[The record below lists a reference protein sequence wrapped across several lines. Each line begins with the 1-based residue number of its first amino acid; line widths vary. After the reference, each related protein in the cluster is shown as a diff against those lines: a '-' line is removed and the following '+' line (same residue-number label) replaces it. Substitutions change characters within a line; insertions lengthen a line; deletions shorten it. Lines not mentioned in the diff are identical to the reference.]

1 MPDEH
6 HRDRLRAEWGHA
18 ADGIV
23 ALDAELAVLWANDS
37 LGAILGTDLAHWE
50 GRLPF
55 EAVHPD
61 DLARAA
67 GSFEAL
73 SAHPGRRGPNTFR
86 LLVSDGNAVLVQVWG
101 DNRLDDPELGCL
113 ALHIV
118 PLSAERRSEALLAEE
133 YSLLE
138 RIALDQPVEATL
150 AELALLVERYGP
162 EVSCAISL
170 VEHGVLRVVA
180 SLNVDG
186 PLIEAIDGSRVRLS
200 ELNAGEAIDRID
212 IATAPDLPANG
223 RWAHLRA
230 EVLASGYC
238 ACWTVAIISS
248 GGEGSALGVVDLFRT
263 VPGEPDA
270 DDWHVPFLAARLAA
284 VAIERAT
291 FVHQLQH
298 QATHD
303 PLTGLRNRRGLAEWL
318 AANDGA
324 TATLLFC
331 DLDRFKVMNDR
342 HGHEFGDHLLQVVAD
357 RLLDLAA
364 DDSVVSRLGGDEFL
378 LGSAAPSDEDAAL
391 AWAEGVRKAFGE
403 PMTVDG
409 VECIARMS
417 IGVARGDAGYQAVDD
432 LIRNADTAV
441 YEAKA
446 AGRNRCIVFDDEL
459 RDEHHLRVET
469 ERDLLAAI
477 EAGHLDVHLQ
487 PVIEVASGH
496 IVGLEALARWSHPRR
511 GLLLPTS
518 FIGVAEEAGLIT
530 TLDRWVISR
539 ALALTAGVGSERDEQ
554 LAVWVNLSAVDL
566 AHAGLVEEL
575 LALNAARPGLH
586 LGVELT
592 ETALAADP
600 VGAVEVLGA
609 LREGGLGVAIDDFGT
624 GFSSLAALRTFPFTS
639 VKIDRRFVVGM
650 VDDPRDA
657 AIVTSVVAM
666 ARAFGMTTTAEGVET
681 DEQLHALIAAGVD
694 HVQGFLL
701 ARPAP
706 MHELVERFGPALEG
720 RALHL

>member
-1 MPDEH
+1 MTDEH
-6 HRDRLRAEWGHA
+6 HRERLRAEWGHA
-18 ADGIV
+18 RDGIA
-23 ALDAELAVLWANDS
+23 ALDAGLTVLWANDA
-37 LGAILGTDLAHWE
+37 LGEILDTDLGSWA

-55 EAVHPD
+55 DAVHPD

-86 LLVSDGNAVLVQVWG
+86 LVRADGSAVLVQVWG
-101 DNRLDDPELGCL
+101 DNRLDDPGLACL

-118 PLSAERRSEALLAEE
+118 PLSAERRSDALLAEE

-162 EVSCAISL
+162 DASCAISL
-170 VEHGVLRVVA
+170 VEDGRLRVVA
-180 SLNVDG
+180 SLNVDVR
-186 PLIEAIDGSRVRLS
+186 LVEAIDGSTVRRS
-200 ELNAGEAIDRID
+200 QLNAGEAIDRID
-212 IATAPDLPANG
+212 TATAPDLLANE
-223 RWAHLRA
+223 RWAHLHDEIA
-230 EVLASGYC
+230 ASEHR
-238 ACWTVAIISS
+238 ACWTVAIVSS
-248 GGEGSALGVVDLFRT
+248 GGEGSALGVIDLLRT
-263 VPGEPDA
+263 DVGEPEP

-284 VAIERAT
+284 VAIERAS
-291 FVHQLQH
+291 FVTRLQH

-324 TATLLFC
+324 TATVLFC

-342 HGHEFGDHLLQVVAD
+342 HGHEFGDHLLQVAGQ
-357 RLLDLAA
+357 RLLEVAA
-364 DDSVVSRLGGDEFL
+364 PGSIVARLGGDEFL
-378 LGSAAPSDEDAAL
+378 LASAAPADDDAAL
-391 AWAEGVRKAFGE
+391 AWAESVRDEFSL
-403 PMTVDG
+403 PMAVDG
-409 VECIARMS
+409 IECVARMS
-417 IGVARGDAGYQAVDD
+417 IGVARGDAGHHAVDD

-446 AGRNRCIVFDDEL
+446 AGRNRCIVFDEEL

-469 ERDLLAAI
+469 ERELLAAI
-477 EAGHLDVHLQ
+477 EDGHLDVHLQ
-487 PVIEVASGH
+487 PVIEVATGR
-496 IVGLEALARWSHPRR
+496 IAGLEALARWSHPRR

-530 TLDRWVISR
+530 TLDRWVTGR
-539 ALALTAGVGSERDEQ
+539 ALAMCAAVGDERDEQ

-566 AHAGLVEEL
+566 AHGGLVEEL
-575 LALNAARPGLH
+575 LALNAARPGLG

-592 ETALAADP
+592 ETALSADP
-600 VGAVEVLGA
+600 VGAAEVLGA
-609 LREGGLGVAIDDFGT
+609 LRDGGLGVAIDDFGT
-624 GFSSLAALRTFPFTS
+624 GFSSLAALQTFPFTS

-657 AIVTSVVAM
+657 AIVKAVVTM
-666 ARAFGMTTTAEGVET
+666 AHAFGMVTTAEGVET
-681 DEQLHALIAAGVD
+681 PEQLEALIAAGID

-706 MHELVERFGPALEG
+706 MRELVERYGPALDG
-720 RALHL
+720 PALLR